1 MNKITVSSQINAS
14 ISTVWD
20 CWTTPQYVQE
30 WNFASNDWHCPNATN
45 SFVIGGEFHY
55 IMAAKDGS
63 VNFDFCGTFVKIN
76 QLQSIDIVLG
86 DGRELSV
93 LFEETQDGTNITE
106 IFEPEEVNS
115 LELQQMGW
123 QTILNNFKHYVESI

>member
-1 MNKITVSSQINAS
+1 MNKITISSQINAP

-20 CWTTPQYVQE
+20 YWTSPHHVQE
-30 WNFASNDWHCPNATN
+30 WNFASHEWHCPKATTT
-45 SFVIGGEFHY
+45 FLVGEEFHY

-63 VNFDFCGTFVKIN
+63 VNFDFWGTFVKIN

-93 LFEETQDGTNITE
+93 LFEATPDGTNITE

-123 QTILNNFKHYVESI
+123 QTILNNFKQYVESI

>member
-1 MNKITVSSQINAS
+1 MNKITISSQINAP

-20 CWTTPQYVQE
+20 YWTSPQHVQE
-30 WNFASNDWHCPNATN
+30 WNFASNDWHCPSASS
-45 SFVIGGEFHY
+45 SFIVGGEFHY

-63 VNFDFCGTFVKIN
+63 VNFDFWGTFVKIN

-86 DGRELSV
+86 DGRELSIS
-93 LFEETQDGTNITE
+93 FGETQDGTIVTE

-115 LELQQMGW
+115 LELQKMGW
-123 QTILNNFKHYVESI
+123 QTIVNNFKDYVESI